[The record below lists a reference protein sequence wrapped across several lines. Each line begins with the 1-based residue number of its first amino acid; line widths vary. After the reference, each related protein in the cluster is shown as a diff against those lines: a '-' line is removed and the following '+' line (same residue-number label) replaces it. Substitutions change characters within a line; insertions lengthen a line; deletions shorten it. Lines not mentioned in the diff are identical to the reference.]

1 MHPLICLVAGI
12 SILVMT
18 APAIADDKAECES
31 GVQTIKSELA
41 KKHPKQIL
49 DRLSKALNAAEQETA
64 EGDWDE
70 CVDAVKNARKALQG
84 Q

>member
-1 MHPLICLVAGI
+1 MHPLICLVAVM
-12 SILVMT
+12 SILVFA
-18 APAIADDKAECES
+18 APAMADDKAECES

-49 DRLSKALNAAEQETA
+49 DRLSKALDRAEQEAA

-70 CVDAVKNARKALQG
+70 CVDAVKDARKSLQ
-84 Q
+84 